1 MSQSTAVSVVIPTY
15 NRAELLSASLR
26 SVLDQTVPALEIV
39 VVDDGSTDRTERVV
53 EEASAIGVPIIYLN
67 GPHRNRL
74 GESRNRGVVA
84 SKGEWVAFLDSDDLW
99 LPRRLERQLDALA
112 AAPEAGFAFCN
123 LQRFDENGPYG
134 GGPYLPPSADYNGY
148 ILGDLLQEPV
158 AVPSALMVKRSA
170 FYEAGGLADRPINED
185 YELTLKLA
193 ARHPACYV
201 GEPLVLMRRHP
212 ASRSRVSSEMAHL
225 EYIQIVEAFL
235 DEHPGLP
242 AQTRAQGRKGLANVH
257 FKLARLYMEDG
268 KRAAARKHIRAMLR
282 LRPLDR
288 RALPAYLK
296 SWWPGVA
303 SAASA

>member
-1 MSQSTAVSVVIPTY
+1 VVIPTY
-15 NRAELLSASLR
+15 NRAELLRATLK
-26 SVLDQTVPALEIV
+26 SVLDQTVPAAEII
-39 VVDDGSTDRTERVV
+39 VVDDGSTDDTERVAQ
-53 EEASAIGVPIIYLN
+53 EATADGAPMVYLK

-74 GESRNRGVVA
+74 GESRNRGVDA
-84 SKGEWVAFLDSDDLW
+84 SKGAWVAFLDSDDLW
-99 LPRRLERQLDALA
+99 LPRRLELQLDALA

-193 ARHPACYV
+193 ARYLACYV

-212 ASRSRVSSEMAHL
+212 ASRSRVRSEMAHL
-225 EYIQIVEAFL
+225 EFIRIVATFL

-242 AQTRAQGRKGLANVH
+242 TQTRARGRMGLANVH
-257 FKLARLYMEDG
+257 FKLARHYMDDG

-303 SAASA
+303 SPASA